1 MSRHDIHQADAESLR
16 QTADFMEAGE
26 RTLLKTFTNVEAA
39 EVALAR
45 LQANG
50 IAGYVESND
59 AGGTLP
65 FLQVP
70 EGVKLFVP
78 SSQFDEAMELLNS

>member
-1 MSRHDIHQADAESLR
+1 MES
-16 QTADFMEAGE
+16 GE
-26 RTLLKTFTNVEAA
+26 RTLLKTFPNVEAA
-39 EVALAR
+39 QVTLAK

-50 IAGYVESND
+50 VHGSIESND
-59 AGGTLP
+59 AGGVLP

-70 EGVKLFVP
+70 EGVNLFVP

>member
-1 MSRHDIHQADAESLR
+1 MTKSMES
-16 QTADFMEAGE
+16 GE
-26 RTLLKTFTNVEAA
+26 RTLLKTFPNVEAA
-39 EVALAR
+39 EVALTQ

-50 IAGYVESND
+50 IHCSIEAND
-59 AGGTLP
+59 AGGMLP

-78 SSQFDEAMELLNS
+78 ASQLDEAKELLDS

>member
-1 MSRHDIHQADAESLR
+1 MGP
-16 QTADFMEAGE
+16 GE
-26 RTLLKTFTNVEAA
+26 RTLLKTFPNVQAA
-39 EVALAR
+39 EVTLAK

-50 IAGYVESND
+50 IHGSIESND
-59 AGGTLP
+59 AGGMLP

-78 SSQFDEAMELLNS
+78 SSQFDEAMDLVNSGAD

>member
-1 MSRHDIHQADAESLR
+1 
-16 QTADFMEAGE
+16 METGE
-26 RTLLKTFTNVEAA
+26 RSLLKTFPNLEAA
-39 EVALAR
+39 KVALTQ

-50 IAGYVESND
+50 IHGSIEAND
-59 AGGTLP
+59 AGGMLP

-78 SSQFDEAMELLNS
+78 ASQLEEAKELLEVG

>member
-1 MSRHDIHQADAESLR
+1 
-16 QTADFMEAGE
+16 METGE
-26 RTLLKTFTNVEAA
+26 RTLLKIFPNVEAA
-39 EVALAR
+39 KVALTQ

-50 IAGYVESND
+50 IHASVETND
-59 AGGTLP
+59 GGGVLP

-78 SSQFDEAMELLNS
+78 SSQFDDAMELLNS

>member
-1 MSRHDIHQADAESLR
+1 
-16 QTADFMEAGE
+16 METGE
-26 RTLLKTFTNVEAA
+26 RTLLKTFPNVQAA
-39 EVALAR
+39 EVALTQ

-50 IAGYVESND
+50 IHASIEAND
-59 AGGTLP
+59 AGGMLP

-78 SSQFDEAMELLNS
+78 ASQFDEATELLNS

>member
-1 MSRHDIHQADAESLR
+1 
-16 QTADFMEAGE
+16 METGE
-26 RTLLKTFTNVEAA
+26 RTLLKIFPNVEAA
-39 EVALAR
+39 KVALTQ

-50 IAGYVESND
+50 IHASVETND
-59 AGGTLP
+59 AGGVLP

-78 SSQFDEAMELLNS
+78 SSQFDDAMELLNS

>member
-1 MSRHDIHQADAESLR
+1 
-16 QTADFMEAGE
+16 MEAGD
-26 RTLLKTFTNVEAA
+26 RTLLKTFPNVEAA
-39 EVALAR
+39 EIALAQ

-50 IAGYVESND
+50 IHGSIETND
-59 AGGTLP
+59 AGGMLP

-78 SSQFDEAMELLNS
+78 ASQFEDATELLKS